1 MVHYGHSNQLRQARA
16 MGDYL
21 IVGVHTDGKR
31 FSQLFTSCCLSN
43 RPATLALRGGRSQY
57 RAAFFLRV
65 LKEQQL
71 PTEKA
76 FLPRVRRRS
85 YPHFF
90 LSDGCVVQSLQA
102 SSGEGSVFCS
112 AKQQNQLKINW
123 CCRCKL
129 QNWYSKPNYCVEKG
143 HFKPT

>member
-1 MVHYGHSNQLRQARA
+1 MAGIARGRRGRSRPPSAASSPRLQQGLCLSSYDMVHYGHSNQLRQARA

-43 RPATLALRGGRSQY
+43 QPATLALRGGRSRY
-57 RAAFFLRV
+57 KAAFFLRV

-102 SSGEGSVFCS
+102 SSGEGSAFCS
-112 AKQQNQLKINW
+112 AK
-123 CCRCKL
+123 R
-129 QNWYSKPNYCVEKG
+129 
-143 HFKPT
+143 